1 MSIENY
7 SSLGL
12 EKINESSMISDEDN
26 KTLITLAKELEEVF
40 YKKETFRTEFLARN
54 SVLNDVKF
62 PDAASKYWQA
72 VREQDSQ
79 FSCLVIDSLE
89 FKKCKAEIEIMEAE
103 LDEII
108 GNNKKSNAQRKLKL
122 IEIEERK
129 FFLLNRKQQ
138 SHHRVREIAMWEKIK
153 NECIKNDPSFDRN
166 NVETNQAKSFLTR
179 WKKENNI
186 AMLTNQKDLFRHTK
200 ASLESIGGGND

>member
-12 EKINESSMISDEDN
+12 EKINESSMISDVDN

-122 IEIEERK
+122 IEILLVIRFYMRTGEK
-129 FFLLNRKQQ
+129 FFLIILYIPY
-138 SHHRVREIAMWEKIK
+138 VV
-153 NECIKNDPSFDRN
+153 CY
-166 NVETNQAKSFLTR
+166 VV
-179 WKKENNI
+179 
-186 AMLTNQKDLFRHTK
+186 
-200 ASLESIGGGND
+200 